1 MRQETDANYLHREVH
16 ERGRVQD
23 CAPINHPW
31 YICCREKDS
40 RRQGLRVRGKRS
52 RESRIY
58 LAMYTSEEFYDETFE
73 FTYGESDYLWKGDYR
88 IESFDE
94 DGDYDTP
101 PTGETKVKLIHTTE
115 LLKTNDEGEYEHILL
130 DHDLKYFITEYIRET
145 L

>member
-1 MRQETDANYLHREVH
+1 
-16 ERGRVQD
+16 
-23 CAPINHPW
+23 
-31 YICCREKDS
+31 
-40 RRQGLRVRGKRS
+40 
-52 RESRIY
+52 
-58 LAMYTSEEFYDETFE
+58 MYTSEEFYDETFE

-88 IESFDE
+88 VESFDE